1 MPKTEFFARYKG
13 LGFYNN
19 PPESLLF
26 KTIFKG
32 LTDDEHI
39 RDWSNKNRSYFP
51 NYYAA
56 MRLSPSDIY
65 GYVYKFS
72 GSTYETTF
80 KAVQDLGVETY
91 TEAVIPIL
99 FPYFDSFGLAS
110 TLLEF
115 LTKVYVA
122 DVLRMDRSYASVF
135 VEDLRRMHVKKGDVE
150 YSDAELLFCAIK
162 LIEFARRVLYPMASL
177 VRDERDVAGRGSI
190 LTRFPLANDLY
201 DQLTAQLAAPAVAP
215 AAAVADNGSAF
226 GGAGIGP
233 APAPPAPQHNRYAG
247 EVPLNGNTS
256 SEYSPS
262 DSAGGRRRTRRG
274 RKYRRT
280 SRKN

>member
-1 MPKTEFFARYKG
+1 
-13 LGFYNN
+13 
-19 PPESLLF
+19 
-26 KTIFKG
+26 
-32 LTDDEHI
+32 
-39 RDWSNKNRSYFP
+39 
-51 NYYAA
+51 
-56 MRLSPSDIY
+56 
-65 GYVYKFS
+65 
-72 GSTYETTF
+72 
-80 KAVQDLGVETY
+80 LGVETY

-115 LTKVYVA
+115 LTKLYGVN
-122 DVLRMDRSYASVF
+122 VLRMDRSHASVF

-150 YSDAELLFCAIK
+150 YSDAELRFCAIK

-215 AAAVADNGSAF
+215 AVAVADNGSAL

-233 APAPPAPQHNRYAG
+233 APAPAPQHNRYAG

-256 SEYSPS
+256 SEYSPG

-274 RKYRRT
+274 RKHRRA
-280 SRKN
+280 SIKN